1 MGYRTMKPRETAL
14 RLKRFEAEEKARK
27 VADLELMIR
36 EFEAIASD
44 LDRQIQAEEE
54 RTGIKDPA
62 HFSYSTFAKSASAR
76 RQNLRSSAGELR
88 LKLEAAI
95 SDRDDAADQLTR
107 ATTAEQPRE
116 NDRTVSR
123 RRGERS
129 DGASLR

>member
-1 MGYRTMKPRETAL
+1 MKPRETAL

-54 RTGIKDPA
+54 RTGIKDRA

-76 RQNLRSSAGELR
+76 RENLCSSAGELKI
-88 LKLEAAI
+88 KLEAAI
-95 SDRDDAADQLTR
+95 KDRDEAADRLTR
-107 ATTAEQPRE
+107 AATAEQPRE
-116 NDRTVSR
+116 NDRASGR
-123 RRGERS
+123 RRGDRT